1 MEVAR
6 KGLLP
11 DIGMGRTGGG
21 CVGGVAEVLAGLGVC
36 KRSGDKEVYVGQ
48 AVLFLSGIPSKNS
61 PQDGTTGSWTP
72 TALGGNLLTL
82 FR

>member
-21 CVGGVAEVLAGLGVC
+21 GVGGLAEVLAGLGCVGEVEI
-36 KRSGDKEVYVGQ
+36 KR
-48 AVLFLSGIPSKNS
+48 F
-61 PQDGTTGSWTP
+61 T
-72 TALGGNLLTL
+72 
-82 FR
+82 